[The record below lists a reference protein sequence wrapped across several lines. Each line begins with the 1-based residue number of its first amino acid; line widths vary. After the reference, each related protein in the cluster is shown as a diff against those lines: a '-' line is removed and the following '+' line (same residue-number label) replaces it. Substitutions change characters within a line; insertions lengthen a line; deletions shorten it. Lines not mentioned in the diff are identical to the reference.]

1 MISELRKFQ
10 TYEHPCFPEGSV
22 NSEGLLYCQSLDRN
36 GHVLMCVNIAQVFMN
51 IDIVLSYNM
60 QTRERSERERE
71 RTTREEELDG

>member
-51 IDIVLSYNM
+51 IDIVLTM
-60 QTRERSERERE
+60 CR
-71 RTTREEELDG
+71 